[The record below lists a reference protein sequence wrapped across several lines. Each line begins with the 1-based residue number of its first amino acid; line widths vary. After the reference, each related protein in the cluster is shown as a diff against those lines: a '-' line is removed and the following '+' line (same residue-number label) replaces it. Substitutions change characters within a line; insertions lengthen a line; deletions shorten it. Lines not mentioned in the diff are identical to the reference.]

1 MAISGGLDMR
11 QQLNFKRS
19 MRLWQPMLTFGLR
32 EDILIGK
39 YARHY
44 KHRLAREQFFGMLR
58 STSISVSLRLGCQL
72 DISMLFLIPFLPS
85 LSNSNDQALDVEAI
99 VTYNSFE
106 HLVHY
111 YSEMSAMGDRDP
123 EFQLFFTLDSGSL
136 ENQWGRIANVSI
148 PFAVLQALD
157 DPLVGWRTLGTND
170 LQGLADSGSGNVMLV
185 LTKAGGHVV
194 SF

>member
-11 QQLNFKRS
+11 QQLNFRRS

-44 KHRLAREQFFGMLR
+44 KHRLTKEQFLSMLR
-58 STSISVSLRLGCQL
+58 VTSIS
-72 DISMLFLIPFLPS
+72 
-85 LSNSNDQALDVEAI
+85 ALDVEAI

-106 HLVHY
+106 NLVHY
-111 YSEMSAMGDRDP
+111 YSEMSAMGDREP
-123 EFQLFFTLDSGSL
+123 EFQLFGQSESPPST
-136 ENQWGRIANVSI
+136 NQWGRIANVSI

-157 DPLVGWRTLGTND
+157 DPLVGWRTIGTD
-170 LQGLADSGSGNVMLV
+170 DPQGLVDSGSGNVLLV

-194 SF
+194 SLYVFCRCISEH